1 MPLYYKHNNTWKEF
15 ATNPYPVG
23 TLVVNQDN
31 DTSPAS
37 LVGGTWSKY
46 GVTTSPSIENYY
58 PNLIQNVQ
66 CDVDYVSGLVTLSLV
81 CKNTYG
87 HPDQAFEENRT
98 SYLLLSGLPS
108 PTEQQTSSVVLRVWP
123 SGSGIAATAYGTL
136 ALEIGGQLY
145 LNLSRSY
152 STGSYF
158 NGDQN
163 KNFNY
168 YTPNSDPFNIYYT
181 YKRTA

>member
-1 MPLYYKHNNTWKEF
+1 MPLYYKDNNMWKEF
-15 ATNPYPVG
+15 VPNPYPIG

-46 GVTTSPSIENYY
+46 GVTTSPSIENHY
-58 PNLIQNVQ
+58 PDLIQGVQ
-66 CDVDYVSGLVTLSLV
+66 CDVNYVSGLVTLSLV
-81 CKNTYG
+81 CVDTYG
-87 HPDQAFEENRT
+87 SPNKSFEENRN

-108 PTEQQTSSVVLRVWP
+108 PTERQTSSVQLRTWP
-123 SGSGIAATAYGTL
+123 SGGGSYSTVSGTL
-136 ALEIGGQLY
+136 ALDIGGGLY
-145 LNLSRSY
+145 LNLLRSY
-152 STGSYF
+152 PSISYF
-158 NGDQN
+158 HGDQN
-163 KNFNY
+163 RKFNY